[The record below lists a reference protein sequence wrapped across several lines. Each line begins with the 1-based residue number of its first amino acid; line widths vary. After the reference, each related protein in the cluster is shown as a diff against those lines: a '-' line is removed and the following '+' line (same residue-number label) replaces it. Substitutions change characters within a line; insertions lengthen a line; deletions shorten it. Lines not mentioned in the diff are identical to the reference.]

1 MKYAAD
7 LHLCPQLDNRANVKE
22 MVERAAELGYT
33 AVGIPVSPKA
43 SQKEADEFKVVCS
56 DVGVDYV
63 SRVDLSPRT
72 PGELLRSLRSL
83 RLRTE
88 VIAVKCFSKEVARQ
102 AAKDRRVDLVSFPLV
117 HPKKRFF
124 DFAEVELASEAQAA
138 LEVDVAPL
146 LAEWGYRRVNLL
158 SYLRRMTIIAK
169 KGHMP
174 IILSSGASEPMSLR
188 TAEDYCSLAYL
199 FGMELHDAR
208 QAFSWASKSIVEQN
222 RRKLSPDF
230 VTPGV
235 YVVRRGNERPE
246 S

>member
-7 LHLCPQLDNRANVKE
+7 LHLCPQLDNRANVKVI
-22 MVERAAELGYT
+22 VERTAELGYT

-43 SQKEADEFKVVCS
+43 PQKEAEELKAICS
-56 DVGVDYV
+56 DAGVDYV

-88 VIAVKCFSKEVARQ
+88 VIAVKCYSKEVARQ
-102 AAKDRRVDLVSFPLV
+102 AAKDRRVDLISFPLV

-124 DFAEVELASEAQAA
+124 DFAETELASEAQAA

-146 LAEWGYRRVNLL
+146 LSEQGYRRVNLL
-158 SYLRRMTIIAK
+158 SYLRRMTTIAK
-169 KGHMP
+169 GRVP
-174 IILSSGASEPMSLR
+174 IVLSSGATESTLLR

-208 QAFSWASKSIVEQN
+208 QSFSEIPKRVIEQN
-222 RRKLSPDF
+222 RRKLSSDF
-230 VTPGV
+230 VVPGV
-235 YVVRRGNERPE
+235 YVVRRGKERPE

>member
-7 LHLCPQLDNRANVKE
+7 LHLFPQLDNRANVKV
-22 MVERAAELGYT
+22 MVEKAAELGYA
-33 AVGIPVSPKA
+33 AVGIPASPKA
-43 SQKEADEFKVVCS
+43 PQKEAEDLRAVCS
-56 DVGVDYV
+56 DAGIDYV

-88 VIAVKCFSKEVARQ
+88 VVAVKCFSKEVARQ

-124 DFAEVELASEAQAA
+124 DFAEAELASEAQAA
-138 LEVDVAPL
+138 LEVDVSL
-146 LAEWGYRRVNLL
+146 LLSEQGYRRVNLL
-158 SYLRRMTIIAK
+158 SYLRRMTVIAK
-169 KGHMP
+169 KGHVP
-174 IILSSGASEPMSLR
+174 IVLSSGATETMSLR

-199 FGMELHDAR
+199 FCVELHDAR
-208 QAFSWASKSIVEQN
+208 KAFSETPKGIVEQN

-230 VTPGV
+230 VAPGV
-235 YVVRRGNERPE
+235 FVVRRGKERPE